1 MEKYIGKVIRIDLD
15 LYYVYIED
23 LANSVSA
30 KVRGNQKKKGNVLV
44 GDIVEVEKV
53 DNDYMISNVRNR
65 VNSIIRPPVSNI
77 DQMIIVVSVGEPVP
91 DYILLDKQI
100 VLCMA
105 KGIKPII
112 CVNKIDL
119 SEDNSKAKEDIEYI
133 KRVYSSLGIEIIFM
147 SAKKEFGLK
156 DLVKILK
163 GKTSAFSG
171 NSGVGKSSITRKII
185 GEEEEKI
192 EVGDIGKK
200 SGRGKHTTKSVRIYS
215 LDSVSF
221 ILDTPG
227 FSSYELYDIEYDEL
241 TNYYPEFNRIKCLYD
256 DCVHVTEGIDVCNV
270 KKELEKNNID
280 KGRYERYVY
289 IYTKLKEQYD
299 KKYK

>member
-1 MEKYIGKVIRIDLD
+1 MEKVIGKVIRIDLD
-15 LYYVYIED
+15 LYYVYLESTDSI
-23 LANSVSA
+23 VSA

-53 DNDYMISNVRNR
+53 DNDYMISNIRNR
-65 VNSIIRPPVSNI
+65 INAIIRPPVANI
-77 DQMIIVVSVGEPVP
+77 EQMIIVVSVGEPQP

-100 VLCMA
+100 VLCMS

-119 SEDNSKAKEDIEYI
+119 AQSDEKAKEDIDYI
-133 KRVYSSLGIEIIFM
+133 KKVYGSLGIENIYI
-147 SAKKEFGLK
+147 SAKDNIGMDKLLNE
-156 DLVKILK
+156 LK

-171 NSGVGKSSITRKII
+171 NSGVGKSSITKKLIN
-185 GEEEEKI
+185 EEELI

-200 SGRGKHTTKSVRIYS
+200 SGRGKHTTKSVRIYN
-215 LDSVSF
+215 LDNNSF

-241 TNYYPEFNRIKCLYD
+241 RNYYPEFSKIKCVYD

-270 KKELEKNNID
+270 KKELENGKVD
-280 KGRYERYVY
+280 KERYNRYVY
-289 IYTKLKEQYD
+289 IYSKLKEQYD
-299 KKYK
+299 RKYK

>member
-280 KGRYERYVY
+280 KGRYERYLY